1 MRIIAELCQN
11 HNGDIETLEK
21 MVEAASESCD
31 IVKIQTIL
39 ADSLTRREEYED
51 YRPYEA
57 EYERLKGLELSYE
70 YEQKFIAYCRKYN
83 VEPMTTLFSPKQ
95 IDRFNNLGYTKL
107 KISGYSMKAFD
118 YGKALKNAKFDEL
131 FFSNS
136 SMDHPEMKRTVI
148 NLKRMGIKFTM
159 LQCTC
164 IYPTPM
170 EKAMLQNIP
179 FLKKEL
185 ALDSIGYSDHS
196 NPYED
201 GLLIPKLAIFSG
213 ADVLER
219 HFTIL
224 DKDKT
229 RDGKVSIT
237 PEMAKELKEFSLRI
251 PFQQYWRLN
260 KFNQEQK
267 FNHEYYRGRFE

>member
-11 HNGDIETLEK
+11 HNGNRVILEQMIK
-21 MVEAASESCD
+21 AASESCD

-39 ADSLTRREEYED
+39 ADSLVKREEYEEF
-51 YRPYEA
+51 RPYQA
-57 EYERLKGLELSYE
+57 EYDRLKSLELSEEDEKFFIDKCKE
-70 YEQKFIAYCRKYN
+70 YG
-83 VEPMTTLFSPKQ
+83 VEPMTTLFSKDQ
-95 IDRFNNLGYTKL
+95 IDRFNRLGYKKL
-107 KISGYSMKAFD
+107 KISGYAMPAFD
-118 YGKALKNAKFDEL
+118 YGKALKDIEFDEL

-136 SMDHPEMKRTVI
+136 SLTHPEMKRSVI
-148 NLKRMGIKFTM
+148 NLKQMGINFTM

-164 IYPTPM
+164 VYPTKM

-185 ALDSIGYSDHS
+185 ALDKIGYSDHS
-196 NPYED
+196 NPHED

-213 ADVLER
+213 IDVLER

-224 DKDKT
+224 DKDET

-237 PEMAKELKEFSLRI
+237 PEMAKELKEFSLKV
-251 PFQQYWRLN
+251 PFQQYWSLN
-260 KFNQEQK
+260 EFNEQQC
-267 FNHEYYRGRFE
+267 FNHDFYRGRFK

>member
-11 HNGDIETLEK
+11 HNGNLDILEQ
-21 MVEAASESCD
+21 MVKAASESCD

-39 ADSLTRREEYED
+39 ADSLSKREQYESF
-51 YRPYEA
+51 RPYEG
-57 EYERLKGLELSYE
+57 EYKRLKGLELSEEDEKFFIDKCRE
-70 YEQKFIAYCRKYN
+70 YG
-83 VEPMTTLFSPKQ
+83 VEPMTTLFSKNQ
-95 IDRFNNLGYTKL
+95 IERFNRLGYKKL
-107 KISGYSMKAFD
+107 KISGYSMRAFD
-118 YGKALKNAKFDEL
+118 YGKALKDIEFDEL

-136 SMDHPEMKRTVI
+136 SMSHPEMKRTVI
-148 NLKRMGIKFTM
+148 NLKQMGIKFTM

-164 IYPTPM
+164 IYPTPL

-179 FLKKEL
+179 FLKQEL

-213 ADVLER
+213 ADILER

-224 DKDKT
+224 DEKDT

-237 PEMAKELKEFSLRI
+237 PEMAKELKEFSLRV

-260 KFNQEQK
+260 EFNEEQK
-267 FNHEYYRGRFE
+267 FNHEYYRGRFV